1 MHENAIKK
9 IKAKILGSL
18 KHVAIVDNWP
28 QYESFNKHVDSL
40 SNEVI
45 KHKADWLKISDVYSI
60 YYDLV
65 FEFIISKEEGENKFS
80 GSLSDLVSDE
90 ELITL
95 ANTLSDFY
103 LSVPRQ
109 YSIYLPLP
117 KISKNIKNSSI
128 SISDN
133 IHLVCFKESSEIPGG
148 NFTGLRQFSNH
159 LALNKVYLKID
170 TEGYCNSNLENKTLR
185 NALSNFKI
193 LIQQGLSIELIKQVE
208 GQPAGI
214 GLLGGLTHFQI
225 PKSNIISVDKSGES
239 ERVVSTELPIEISKL
254 LDNIDFNWD
263 KKSISKSLANDV
275 FEAPIEHYWMIP
287 SLLISSQE
295 IEAKRIRRAI
305 EWSFDSRTNE
315 NETLSFLQ
323 TCIGL
328 ESLLGDSESNGS
340 LTETLADRCSYLI
353 ADDIK
358 SRKMIKEHFKDL
370 YKVRSKLVHGVNIT
384 LEHDQK
390 WYKNW
395 GQTILEFAIK
405 KEIKYLK
412 LK

>member
-18 KHVAIVDNWP
+18 KHVELVDNWP
-28 QYESFNKHVDSL
+28 QYESFSKHVDSL
-40 SNEVI
+40 SNEII
-45 KHKADWLKISDVYSI
+45 KHKAQWLKINDVYSI

-65 FEFIISKEEGENKFS
+65 FEFVISKKGGEKKFS
-80 GSLSDLVSDE
+80 GALSSLASEE
-90 ELITL
+90 ELISL
-95 ANTLSDFY
+95 ANTLKDFY
-103 LSVPRQ
+103 ISVPRP

-117 KISKNIKNSSI
+117 KISKNIEYSSI
-128 SISDN
+128 SISES

-148 NFTGLRQFSNH
+148 NFTGLRQFSSH
-159 LALNKVYLKID
+159 LSINKVYLKID
-170 TEGYCNSNLENKTLR
+170 TTGYCNNNLENKTLR
-185 NALSNFKI
+185 KALSNFKI

-208 GQPAGI
+208 GQTAGL

-225 PKSNIISVDKSGES
+225 PKSNIISVDKSGDS
-239 ERVVSTELPIEISKL
+239 ERVVSTELPLEISKI
-254 LDNIDFNWD
+254 LDSIDFNWD
-263 KKSISKSLANDV
+263 KKSLSKTLTNVCFD
-275 FEAPIEHYWMIP
+275 APIEVYWRIP
-287 SLLISSQE
+287 SLLISSKE
-295 IEAKRIRRAI
+295 LEAERIRRAI
-305 EWSFDSRTNE
+305 EWSFDSKTTE

-323 TCIGL
+323 ICIGL

-358 SRKMIKEHFKDL
+358 SRKMIKENFKDL
-370 YKVRSKLVHGVNIT
+370 YKVRSKLVHGVNIS

-405 KEIKYLK
+405 KEIKHLK